1 VGGHVCYGFRHRI
14 LQGVGMMKDGRSQ
27 GGLNTVCLSGEACDT
42 YQAKII
48 AILGEGLENS
58 LWPAR
63 GQFAGA
69 TYSGML
75 MSATCFGTKPGH
87 KFVAHN

>member
-1 VGGHVCYGFRHRI
+1 
-14 LQGVGMMKDGRSQ
+14 MMKDGRSQ
-27 GGLNTVCLSGEACDT
+27 GGLNTVCLQGEACDT

-63 GQFAGA
+63 GQFARGHLQWHVDECNLLWDKA
-69 TYSGML
+69 RTQV
-75 MSATCFGTKPGH
+75 CGTQLGH
-87 KFVAHN
+87 R